1 LIGLKQGNIHQV
13 SATAGPAPECY
24 GLTFNM
30 NRADPNI
37 FRMPMKTALKKEQL
51 IVPAFGLFRWLRGHL
66 MKGQTVTHPAI
77 RTDHP
82 NNFRWGD
89 EF

>member
-1 LIGLKQGNIHQV
+1 
-13 SATAGPAPECY
+13 
-24 GLTFNM
+24 
-30 NRADPNI
+30 
-37 FRMPMKTALKKEQL
+37 MKTALKKEQL

-77 RTDHP
+77 RTNHSD
-82 NNFRWGD
+82 NFRWGD